1 MYFSKAEP
9 LNRLNVK
16 IERKQFN
23 PVSLIII
30 RPLKAISNLPNSM
43 CVFTI
48 PGIQPSFSSM
58 VERVIISLVFM

>member
-9 LNRLNVK
+9 LNGLNVK

-30 RPLKAISNLPNSM
+30 RPLKAQDKNN
-43 CVFTI
+43 
-48 PGIQPSFSSM
+48 Q
-58 VERVIISLVFM
+58 